1 MYSSATA
8 GVFSL
13 LLFLY
18 CSRVSFSQL
27 LAAMSRASDSS
38 LLRRLFFL
46 FSFEY
51 LSHKRP

>member
-1 MYSSATA
+1 MYSGTTA

-27 LAAMSRASDSS
+27 AAMRYQGER
-38 LLRRLFFL
+38 LLTPQATILP